1 MKDKWYHI
9 TTISLTNQLPMCCW
23 YNTSIKA
30 NQLDHMHAYRICS
43 SIYKTKAQTQKH
55 KTYRPSKRSSLQR
68 KTNSYI
74 STTTQH
80 ITNYILHDV
89 HIHLLHIFIGLVSHA
104 LSFHCFRSYSL
115 CPCYISTG
123 RHRNTVVLW

>member
-1 MKDKWYHI
+1 MLLVQQRINK
-9 TTISLTNQLPMCCW
+9 
-23 YNTSIKA
+23 KA
-30 NQLDHMHAYRICS
+30 NQLDHMHAIIFAHF
-43 SIYKTKAQTQKH
+43 IYQQAKAQKH
-55 KTYRPSKRSSLQR
+55 KTHRPSKRSSLQR

-104 LSFHCFRSYSL
+104 LSFHCFRSFVSRVEMHAY
-115 CPCYISTG
+115 
-123 RHRNTVVLW
+123 